1 MNVITMS
8 RFTTRRQ
15 KPQNCLGRRTS
26 EFLKH
31 ISTRNALDV
40 EKVLMSTENEIS
52 EEFRSKM
59 TELRTKWMHSL
70 FRKEYGFE
78 PTKKVGLLGNAEKSY
93 EALVRAHLPQ
103 RVRSALL
110 NNRIVN
116 LFKKNNA
123 KIN

>member
-1 MNVITMS
+1 
-8 RFTTRRQ
+8 
-15 KPQNCLGRRTS
+15 
-26 EFLKH
+26 LKN

-116 LFKKNNA
+116 LFKK
-123 KIN
+123 K

>member
-1 MNVITMS
+1 MN
-8 RFTTRRQ
+8 
-15 KPQNCLGRRTS
+15 
-26 EFLKH
+26 
-31 ISTRNALDV
+31 D
-40 EKVLMSTENEIS
+40 
-52 EEFRSKM
+52 EFRSTM
-59 TELRTKWMHSL
+59 IELRTKWMRSL
-70 FRKEYGFE
+70 FKKKYGFE

-116 LFKKNNA
+116 LFKKNND